1 MACPICREKVSR
13 NAFRW
18 WRQDHYLSLHAEFA
32 KWTGRW
38 MRDFLVIVFV
48 FVVASILAEY
58 LWLSSGGS
66 YGVVAGV
73 VFLSFIG
80 FGIYDLEILRRT
92 RKRFVREWRESHP
105 SYE

>member
-32 KWTGRW
+32 KWMGHW
-38 MRDFLVIVFV
+38 MRDFLVIIFMFV
-48 FVVASILAEY
+48 IASILSEY
-58 LWLSSGGS
+58 LWLSHGGS
-66 YGVVAGV
+66 YWVLAGIV
-73 VFLSFIG
+73 TLWFIG
-80 FGIYDLEILRRT
+80 FGVYDVEILRQT

-105 SYE
+105 GA